1 MSIGS
6 MMKAHDHTR
15 MRFNSSEYEDESME
29 HMNPCGEA
37 YCGPICTAMPH
48 THAETDVSMMKEG
61 MGDYLEIPGAF
72 FQREDGITHTDH
84 YCGDTGLGFSSG
96 FAHQHQPRGLFSLLR
111 GGGRQIEEHRPL
123 RQTCRRCLMM
133 FRMQNT
139 TEKPHFLAHCHLNWD
154 NGLQNFQTIEL
165 SIPPN
170 IV

>member
-6 MMKAHDHTR
+6 MMKAHAHTR
-15 MRFNSSEYEDESME
+15 MRFNSSEYEDETMG

-37 YCGPICTAMPH
+37 FCGPICTAMPH
-48 THAETDVSMMKEG
+48 THTETDVSMMKEG

-96 FAHQHQPRGLFSLLR
+96 FAHQPRGLFSLLR

-123 RQTCRRCLMM
+123 RQTCRL
-133 FRMQNT
+133 
-139 TEKPHFLAHCHLNWD
+139 
-154 NGLQNFQTIEL
+154 
-165 SIPPN
+165 
-170 IV
+170 